1 MSLLELTIVIV
12 TIMSLVVLLFVGSF
26 SWKRGADRTLCIM
39 NINNVQKG
47 IRGYSNIYGYSPG
60 SSVPNL
66 MTKIIGVGRY
76 VESMPV
82 CPNHGLYSFG
92 QTEGA
97 DTIPSAGTVYLQ
109 CSLAGSH
116 DHAPPDPAEW

>member
-1 MSLLELTIVIV
+1 MTLLELTIVIV
-12 TIMSLVVLLFVGSF
+12 TIMSLVGILFIGSF
-26 SWKRGADRTLCIM
+26 SWKRGADRTLCLM

-47 IRGYSNIYGYSPG
+47 IRGYANVYGFSPG

-82 CPNHGLYSFG
+82 CPNNGLYSFG

-97 DTIPSAGTVYLQ
+97 DTIPSVGTLYLK
-109 CSLAGSH
+109 CSLAASH
-116 DHAPPDPAEW
+116 DHVPPDPAEW